1 MDTDAQRWEL
11 TSKKYRIGK
20 YMDPLL
26 AEQFRRVHLDLIRRW
41 APQLEQLRVL
51 KTDVFA
57 EATWPPRAFSW
68 EIGGDERLVSLD
80 ISAEL
85 IARAHLNAN
94 SLGYERTAYA
104 VADARV
110 LPFADNSFDLIV
122 SDSTLDHFP
131 VEIDIRRAIAELA
144 RVLQPGG
151 TLILTMD
158 NSGNLTEPLFRL
170 WIALRRPPYFIGKS
184 YGRRQLE
191 RALQQAGLEVTATSA
206 IIHNPRFFTKAGL
219 RVLRLLRPPGFE
231 RAARGCLR
239 TLDSLEKRRTRHL
252 TGQFVAA
259 KAVKPR
265 PGS

>member
-1 MDTDAQRWEL
+1 MDTDARRWEL
-11 TSKKYRIGK
+11 TSRKYVGGK

-41 APQLEQLRVL
+41 APQVQQLRVL

-57 EATWPPRAFSW
+57 EATCPPRAFSW
-68 EIGGDERLVSLD
+68 DIGGDGRLASFD
-80 ISAEL
+80 IAAGL
-85 IARAHLNAN
+85 VARARLNAN
-94 SLGYERTAYA
+94 SLGYEHTAYA
-104 VADARV
+104 VADARA

-131 VEIDIRRAIAELA
+131 VETDIRRAIAELA

-151 TLILTMD
+151 TLVLTMD

-184 YGRRQLE
+184 YGRRQLK

-219 RVLRLLRPPGFE
+219 RMLRLLRPPGFE

-239 TLDSLEKRRTRHL
+239 TLDSLERPPTRYL

-259 KAVKPR
+259 RTVKPR